1 MLNRRRFISSC
12 VICATAGFAATDAD
26 AQAPAPAPAATGITR
41 TVLGKTDLPGDKY
54 VTILMAADLEPGF
67 LVARHTHPGIESSYV
82 VSGGGILL
90 VKGQADRTLQVADG
104 FQIPPEVPHAFR
116 TGADKTRLAITYVVE
131 KDKPLAS
138 PAPE

>member
-26 AQAPAPAPAATGITR
+26 AQAPAPAATGITR

-54 VTILMAADLEPGF
+54 VTILMTADLEPGF
-67 LVARHTHPGIESSYV
+67 LVPRHTHPGIESSYV
-82 VSGGGILL
+82 ASGGGILL
-90 VKGQADRTLQVADG
+90 VKGQADRTLQAADG
-104 FQIPPEVPHAFR
+104 FQIAPEVPHAFK
-116 TGADKTRLAITYVVE
+116 TGAEKTRLAITYVVE
-131 KDKPLAS
+131 KDKQLAT